1 MEKEK
6 FISVFIRRLIIFKK
20 FFFSGVRIL
29 MSGPYFADRII
40 TSALFTS
47 LSINLLIWFYIY
59 KNKITGDYPVIL
71 HYNLIFGVDYLG
83 DYFKAYF
90 ISFIGLLILMLN
102 TFLSHYFYSRERLAS
117 YFLVINILIIQIFL
131 LFAGYLVVRVN
142 S

>member
-6 FISVFIRRLIIFKK
+6 FINVFIRRLIIFKK

-29 MSGPYFADRII
+29 ISGPYFADRII
-40 TSALFTS
+40 NFALFFS
-47 LSINLLIWFYIY
+47 FCVNMLIWFYIY

-90 ISFIGLLILMLN
+90 IPFIGLVILILN

-117 YFLVINILIIQIFL
+117 YFLVINILIIQVFL
-131 LFAGYLVVRVN
+131 LFAGYLIVRVN
-142 S
+142 T